1 MSQFLI
7 AAIGSGSILTIVL
20 ATDLGRRRLT
30 TWRLVRSL
38 LAVVI
43 VCGLFVHALP
53 VRGNDLPMQL
63 AGVGIGVLCGLVAAQ
78 FLPVS
83 QDGDEIVTRGGAAY
97 AAVWVLFSGARV
109 LFAYG
114 AENWFAEDLV
124 RFSMDNAISGQ
135 ATYTNFFVFMALA
148 AVLTRSA
155 VLLLRRRRSAAVPE
169 AKTVRLEVVS

>member
-38 LAVVI
+38 LAVVV
-43 VCGLFVHALP
+43 VCGLFVHSLP
-53 VRGNDLPMQL
+53 VHGNDLPMQL
-63 AGVGIGVLCGLVAAQ
+63 AGVGLGVLCGLVAAQ

-83 QDGDEIVTRGGAAY
+83 WDGGEIVTRGGIAY
-97 AAVWVLFSGARV
+97 AVVWAFFSGARV

-114 AENWFAEDLV
+114 AENWFGEDLI
-124 RFSMDNAISGQ
+124 RFSIDNEISGQ

-148 AVLTRSA
+148 AVLTRSG
-155 VLLLRRRRSAAVPE
+155 VLLLRKRRCTAVPGAE
-169 AKTVRLEVVS
+169 PVRSEVLS

>member
-1 MSQFLI
+1 MSQFLV
-7 AAIGSGSILTIVL
+7 AAIGSGSILAIVL

-43 VCGLFVHALP
+43 ICGVFVHSLP
-53 VRGNDLPMQL
+53 LHGNDLPAQL
-63 AGVGIGVLCGLVAAQ
+63 AGVGLGVLCGLVAAQ

-83 QDGDEIVTRGGAAY
+83 RDGGEIVTRGGIAY
-97 AAVWVLFSGARV
+97 ATVWVLFSGARV

-114 AENWFAEDLV
+114 AENWFAADLV
-124 RFSMDNAISGQ
+124 RFSMDNAISGR
-135 ATYTNFFVFMALA
+135 ATYTNFFVFMTLA

-155 VLLLRRRRSAAVPE
+155 VLLSRGRRNVAASEPE
-169 AKTVRLEVVS
+169 PVRC